1 MDGRAGGLTDGE
13 TGRSEEE
20 LCKHE
25 EETEDAEATADEDGA
40 EEENGPLEEVRR
52 ASNDVFGT
60 CTRMAQSKMKP
71 D

>member
-1 MDGRAGGLTDGE
+1 MDGRAGGLTDGG

-20 LCKHE
+20 LGKHE
-25 EETEDAEATADEDGA
+25 EETEDADATADEDGA
-40 EEENGPLEEVRR
+40 EEENGPLEEGRR

-71 D
+71 E